1 MIESNITQLAVRMKT
16 KPALIRKGVSN
27 GLDETSKVAVR
38 TMKSFV
44 QPHSKS
50 PNGLLSSIKSVKTGE
65 FSRSIGPY
73 MNERYPLY
81 LEKGRGPIYAK
92 LRGMPLRHSVG
103 LKGVHIGASALRFTI
118 GGKLLFRKSV
128 GPAKA
133 RPYVKP
139 THDTL
144 KVMFPRIMTQ
154 SINQAI
160 R

>member
-1 MIESNITQLAVRMKT
+1 MIDSNIANLAVRMRT
-16 KPALIRKGVSN
+16 KPAKIRKGVTN

-38 TMKSFV
+38 SMKQFI

-50 PNGLLSSIKSVKTGE
+50 GRLLKSVKSVKTGE
-65 FSRSIGPY
+65 FSRAIGPY
-73 MNERYPLY
+73 LNEKYPLY
-81 LEKGRGPIYAK
+81 LEKGRGPIYPK
-92 LRGMPLRHSVG
+92 LQGMPLRHSVA

-118 GGKLLFRKSV
+118 GGKTIFRKSV

-144 KVMFPRIMTQ
+144 KFMYPKIMEHE
-154 SINQAI
+154 INNALK
-160 R
+160 